1 MKRYDVIV
9 IGAGPAG
16 MMAAIRAAENK
27 KKILLIERNAALGAK
42 LLITGGGRC
51 NITNICD
58 AQDFLKSFSASR
70 DFLRNSFAQ
79 FFNTDLLSFFGKGG
93 IVFKTEENGCVF
105 PVNNKAGDILN
116 VLRQK
121 LQENNVEVVFGER
134 VKDVIVKD
142 KKVEGVITF
151 SGKHFLANNVAV
163 ATGGLSYPETGSSG
177 DGYELAKKLG
187 HTIIALRPALVP
199 IIIKEKFIKDWQGI
213 SLKKVRVSIWGNGK
227 KIVERLGGIIFTHF
241 GVSGPIILDMS
252 SAVYDALQLKNSVE
266 LSINFIPELDQ
277 KKLDAFVLCELKASS
292 AKAIKNM
299 FRDILPRKMM
309 ELFLKY
315 CNFNPDI
322 SSHQITFEQR
332 KKLIAGLSGF
342 RLTVKGLMPIDDGV
356 VTRGG
361 VSTKEINPKT
371 LESKL
376 IKGLFF
382 AGEVIDIDATTGGYN
397 LQAAFS
403 TGWVCGNNI

>member
-1 MKRYDVIV
+1 MTEIDVAI

-16 MMAAIRAAENK
+16 MMAAIQASENN
-27 KKILLIERNAALGAK
+27 KKILLIERNYNLGAK

-79 FFNTDLLSFFGKGG
+79 FFNTDLLSFFKKSG

-105 PVNNKAGDILN
+105 PLNNKAGDILN
-116 VLRQK
+116 ALRQK
-121 LQENNVEVVFGER
+121 LQENNVEIIFSER
-134 VKDVIVKD
+134 VKDIIVKD

-151 SGKHFLANNVAV
+151 SGKHFLGNSVV
-163 ATGGLSYPETGSSG
+163 IATGGLSYPETGSSG

-187 HTIIALRPALVP
+187 HTIVALKPALVP
-199 IIIKEKFIKDWQGI
+199 IVIKEKFIKDWQGI
-213 SLKKVRVSIWGNGK
+213 SLKRVRVSVLSSGK
-227 KIVERLGGIIFTHF
+227 KIAERLGDVIFTHF

-252 SAVYDALQLKNSVE
+252 SAACDALELKNTVG

-277 KKLDAFVLCELKASS
+277 KKLDAFILSEFKKHS

-299 FRDILPRKMM
+299 FKDILPKKMM
-309 ELFLKY
+309 ESFLEY
-315 CNFNPDI
+315 CNFNQDI
-322 SSHQITFEQR
+322 NAHQMTLEQR
-332 KKLIAGLSGF
+332 KKLIAALSGF
-342 RLTVKGLMPIDDGV
+342 RLTVTGLMPVKDGV

-403 TGWVCGNNI
+403 TGWVCGRNI